1 MGLEPTT
8 HGTTIRYSNQ
18 LSYIHRLNSSAKIQ
32 LFSYENQVR
41 QYFFLFLFL
50 KEKNK
55 MNNNEILSPNKIA
68 FQRFRKNTTG
78 VISLIFIILC
88 GLIALFAYFIIPD
101 KTPYSNTQILEISTR
116 KPGFEVDM
124 LLVPKQN
131 SVENEGFLSQL
142 LYGKTSPYR
151 QIPFDSIE
159 VNKENTTVY
168 VYNPDKSCQSN
179 IDIISNSELVPEMT
193 FSNSEEASN
202 YINTHCVEHRRF
214 ILGTDQFGRD
224 FLSRLLLGTRISF
237 SVGFIAVFMSILIGI
252 FIGSLGGFFRGRV
265 DDIMVWLINVVWS
278 IPTLLIVIAI
288 TFVLGKGIVQVFI
301 AVGLTMWVEVAR
313 VTRGQILSVRETTFV
328 EAGRALGFKNARI
341 ILRHIIPNIINPIIV
356 ISAAN
361 FASAILLEAGLSFL
375 GIGVQPPMPSW
386 GSMIKENYAYI
397 ILNDAYLA
405 ILPGIAIMLLVLAF
419 MLLGN
424 ALRDAL
430 DVKKN

>member
-1 MGLEPTT
+1 M
-8 HGTTIRYSNQ
+8 N
-18 LSYIHRLNSSAKIQ
+18 
-32 LFSYENQVR
+32 
-41 QYFFLFLFL
+41 
-50 KEKNK
+50 KNK
-55 MNNNEILSPNKIA
+55 ILSPNQIA
-68 FQRFRKNTTG
+68 IQRFKKNATG
-78 VISLIFIILC
+78 VISLVFILLC
-88 GLIALFAYFIIPD
+88 GLIALFAYFISPD
-101 KTPYSNTQILEISTR
+101 KTPYANTQILEISTQ

-131 SVENEGFLSQL
+131 SAEKKGFFAQMMNGQPS
-142 LYGKTSPYR
+142 SYR
-151 QIPFDSIE
+151 QIPFDSLKID
-159 VNKENTTVY
+159 KEKTV
-168 VYNPDKSCQSN
+168 VYIFNPDKTAVIN
-179 IDIISNSELVPEMT
+179 EETISNQELTSGKT
-193 FSNSEEASN
+193 FSSDEDATH
-202 YINTHCVEHRRF
+202 YINSNCIEHRKF

-252 FIGSLGGFFRGRV
+252 LIGSLGGFFRGKV
-265 DDIMVWLINVVWS
+265 DDLMVWLINVVWS

-288 TFVLGKGIVQVFI
+288 TFVLGKGVVQVFI

-328 EAGRALGFKNARI
+328 EAGKALGFNNIRI
-341 ILRHIIPNIINPIIV
+341 IIKHIIPNIINPIIV

-405 ILPGIAIMLLVLAF
+405 ILPGIAIMILVLAF
-419 MLLGN
+419 MLFGN

-430 DVKKN
+430 DVKK

>member
-1 MGLEPTT
+1 M
-8 HGTTIRYSNQ
+8 
-18 LSYIHRLNSSAKIQ
+18 
-32 LFSYENQVR
+32 
-41 QYFFLFLFL
+41 
-50 KEKNK
+50 KNK
-55 MNNNEILSPNKIA
+55 EILSPNKIA
-68 FQRFRKNTTG
+68 FLRFKKNITG

-88 GLIALFAYFIIPD
+88 GFIALFAYFIIPD
-101 KTPYSNTQILEISTR
+101 KSPYANTQILELSTC

-131 SVENEGFLSQL
+131 IVYNGDFFSQL
-142 LYGKTSPYR
+142 LHGKPSPYR
-151 QIPFDSIE
+151 QIPFDSI
-159 VNKENTTVY
+159 KIDKDKTTVF
-168 VYNPDKSCQSN
+168 VYNPDKSCHSN
-179 IDIISNSELVPEMT
+179 VDIISNSDIVPGIHFDSE
-193 FSNSEEASN
+193 EEASRH
-202 YINTHCVEHRRF
+202 INSNCVVRRKF

-252 FIGSLGGFFRGRV
+252 FIGSLGGFFRGWV
-265 DDIMVWLINVVWS
+265 DDLTVWLINVVWS

-288 TFVLGKGIVQVFI
+288 TFILGKGIVQVFI

-328 EAGRALGFKNARI
+328 EAGKALGYKNVRI

-405 ILPGIAIMLLVLAF
+405 ILPGVAIMLLVLAF

-424 ALRDAL
+424 ALRDSL

>member
-1 MGLEPTT
+1 M
-8 HGTTIRYSNQ
+8 N
-18 LSYIHRLNSSAKIQ
+18 
-32 LFSYENQVR
+32 
-41 QYFFLFLFL
+41 
-50 KEKNK
+50 KNK
-55 MNNNEILSPNKIA
+55 ILSPNQIA
-68 FQRFRKNTTG
+68 TQRFKKNPTG

-88 GLIALFAYFIIPD
+88 ACIAIFAYFIIPD
-101 KTPYSNTQILEISTR
+101 KTPYANTQILEISTQ
-116 KPGFEVDM
+116 KPGFGVDM

-131 SVENEGFLSQL
+131 KIEKRGFFAQMMNGQPSQ
-142 LYGKTSPYR
+142 YR
-151 QIPFDSIE
+151 QIPFDSLKID
-159 VNKENTTVY
+159 KEKTTVY
-168 VYNPDKSCQSN
+168 IYNPEESALIN
-179 IDIISNSELVPEMT
+179 EEIISNHELCSGEN
-193 FSNSEEASN
+193 FANKEEAAHYIYSN
-202 YINTHCVEHRRF
+202 CVKHKKY

-237 SVGFIAVFMSILIGI
+237 SVGFIAVFMSIIIGVL
-252 FIGSLGGFFRGRV
+252 IGSLGGFFRGRI
-265 DDIMVWLINVVWS
+265 DDVMVWLINVVWS

-288 TFVLGKGIVQVFI
+288 TFVLGKGVVQVFI

-328 EAGRALGFKNARI
+328 EAGKALGFSNLRI
-341 ILRHIIPNIINPIIV
+341 ISRHIIPNIINPIIV

-419 MLLGN
+419 MLFGN
-424 ALRDAL
+424 ALRDAF
-430 DVKKN
+430 DVKK

>member
-1 MGLEPTT
+1 M
-8 HGTTIRYSNQ
+8 N
-18 LSYIHRLNSSAKIQ
+18 
-32 LFSYENQVR
+32 
-41 QYFFLFLFL
+41 
-50 KEKNK
+50 KNK
-55 MNNNEILSPNKIA
+55 ILSPNQIA
-68 FQRFRKNTTG
+68 IQRFKKNATG
-78 VISLIFIILC
+78 VISLVFILLC

-101 KTPYSNTQILEISTR
+101 KTPYANTQILEISTQ

-131 SVENEGFLSQL
+131 SAEKKGFFAQMMNGQPS
-142 LYGKTSPYR
+142 SYR
-151 QIPFDSIE
+151 QIPFDSLKID
-159 VNKENTTVY
+159 KEKTV
-168 VYNPDKSCQSN
+168 VYIFNPDKTTAVN
-179 IDIISNSELVPEMT
+179 EETISNQELTSGKT
-193 FSNSEEASN
+193 FSSDEEATH
-202 YINTHCVEHRRF
+202 YINSNCVEHRKF

-265 DDIMVWLINVVWS
+265 DDLMVWLINVVWS

-288 TFVLGKGIVQVFI
+288 TFVLGKGVVQVFI

-328 EAGRALGFKNARI
+328 EAGKALGFSNIRI
-341 ILRHIIPNIINPIIV
+341 ILKHVIPNIINPIIV

-405 ILPGIAIMLLVLAF
+405 ISPGIAIMILVLAF
-419 MLLGN
+419 MLFGN

-430 DVKKN
+430 DVKK

>member
-1 MGLEPTT
+1 MPF
-8 HGTTIRYSNQ
+8 
-18 LSYIHRLNSSAKIQ
+18 NSI
-32 LFSYENQVR
+32 
-41 QYFFLFLFL
+41 
-50 KEKNK
+50 KNDK
-55 MNNNEILSPNKIA
+55 
-68 FQRFRKNTTG
+68 
-78 VISLIFIILC
+78 
-88 GLIALFAYFIIPD
+88 D
-101 KTPYSNTQILEISTR
+101 KTIV
-116 KPGFEVDM
+116 F
-124 LLVPKQN
+124 
-131 SVENEGFLSQL
+131 
-142 LYGKTSPYR
+142 
-151 QIPFDSIE
+151 
-159 VNKENTTVY
+159 
-168 VYNPDKSCQSN
+168 VYNPDGNCQN
-179 IDIISNSELVPEMT
+179 DAVIIPNTEIAPNEI
-193 FSNSEEASN
+193 FSNDEDATH
-202 YINTHCVEHRRF
+202 YINSHCVKHRRF

-252 FIGSLGGFFRGRV
+252 LIGSLGGFFRGWV
-265 DDIMVWLINVVWS
+265 DDVMVWLINVVWS

-288 TFVLGKGIVQVFI
+288 TFVLGKGVIQVFI

-313 VTRGQILSVRETTFV
+313 VTRGQILSVREMTYV
-328 EAGRALGFKNARI
+328 EAGKALGFKDARI

-361 FASAILLEAGLSFL
+361 FSAATLLEAGLSFL

>member
-1 MGLEPTT
+1 MM
-8 HGTTIRYSNQ
+8 N
-18 LSYIHRLNSSAKIQ
+18 
-32 LFSYENQVR
+32 
-41 QYFFLFLFL
+41 
-50 KEKNK
+50 KNK
-55 MNNNEILSPNKIA
+55 ILSPNQIA
-68 FQRFRKNTTG
+68 IQRFKKSATG
-78 VISLIFIILC
+78 VISLIFISLC
-88 GLIALFAYFIIPD
+88 ALIAIFVYFIIPD
-101 KTPYSNTQILEISTR
+101 KAPYANTQILEISTQ

-124 LLVPKQN
+124 FLVPKQN
-131 SVENEGFLSQL
+131 TAEKRGFFAQMMNGQPS
-142 LYGKTSPYR
+142 SYR
-151 QIPFDSIE
+151 QIPFDSIKIE
-159 VNKENTTVY
+159 KDKTTVY
-168 VYNPDKSCQSN
+168 IYNPDKNCQNNSE
-179 IDIISNSELVPEMT
+179 IISNQELTSGKT
-193 FSNSEEASN
+193 FSSEQEATH
-202 YINTHCVEHRRF
+202 YINSNCVEHRRF

-237 SVGFIAVFMSILIGI
+237 SVGFIAVFMSILIGVL
-252 FIGSLGGFFRGRV
+252 IGSLGGFFRGRV
-265 DDIMVWLINVVWS
+265 DDLMVWLINVVWS

-288 TFVLGKGIVQVFI
+288 TFVLGKGVVQVFI

-328 EAGRALGFKNARI
+328 EAGKALGFSNIRI

-419 MLLGN
+419 MLFGN

-430 DVKKN
+430 DVKK

>member
-1 MGLEPTT
+1 M
-8 HGTTIRYSNQ
+8 N
-18 LSYIHRLNSSAKIQ
+18 
-32 LFSYENQVR
+32 
-41 QYFFLFLFL
+41 
-50 KEKNK
+50 KNK
-55 MNNNEILSPNKIA
+55 ILSPNQIA
-68 FQRFRKNTTG
+68 TLRFKKNITG

-88 GLIALFAYFIIPD
+88 GVIALFAYFIIPD
-101 KTPYSNTQILEISTR
+101 KTPYANTQILELSTR

-131 SVENEGFLSQL
+131 FANNDGFLSQL
-142 LYGKTSPYR
+142 LYGKPSPYR
-151 QIPFDSIE
+151 QIPFDSIRTDRE
-159 VNKENTTVY
+159 KTIIY
-168 VYNPDKSCQSN
+168 LYNPDKSSN
-179 IDIISNSELVPEMT
+179 VTEEIISNKELVPEII
-193 FSNSEEASN
+193 FNNDEEAAC
-202 YINTHCVEHRRF
+202 YINDKCVEHKRY

-237 SVGFIAVFMSILIGI
+237 SVGFIAVMMSLVIGMI
-252 FIGSLGGFFRGRV
+252 IGSLGGFFRGRV
-265 DDIMVWLINVVWS
+265 DDVMVWLINVVWS

-288 TFVLGKGIVQVFI
+288 TFVLGKGVVQVFI

-313 VTRGQILSVRETTFV
+313 VTRGQILSVREMTYV
-328 EAGRALGFKNARI
+328 EAGKALGFKDIRI
-341 ILRHIIPNIINPIIV
+341 IIRHIIPNVTNPIIV

-419 MLLGN
+419 MLFGN

-430 DVKKN
+430 DVRK

>member
-1 MGLEPTT
+1 M
-8 HGTTIRYSNQ
+8 
-18 LSYIHRLNSSAKIQ
+18 KD
-32 LFSYENQVR
+32 
-41 QYFFLFLFL
+41 
-50 KEKNK
+50 NK
-55 MNNNEILSPNKIA
+55 ILSPNQIA
-68 FQRFRKNTTG
+68 IARFKKNVTG
-78 VISLIFIILC
+78 VISLAFILLC
-88 GLIALFAYFIIPD
+88 GFIALFAYFIIPD
-101 KTPYSNTQILEISTR
+101 KTPYANTQILEISTR

-131 SVENEGFLSQL
+131 VAGEPNFFSQL
-142 LYGKTSPYR
+142 LNGKPSPYR
-151 QIPFDSIE
+151 QIPFDSVKID
-159 VNKENTTVY
+159 KEKTEVY
-168 VYNPDKSCQSN
+168 VYNPDKNSRN
-179 IDIISNSELVPEMT
+179 DAEIISNDEIVPGLI
-193 FSNSEEASN
+193 FDSDEEAAH
-202 YINTHCVEHRRF
+202 YINSHCVKHRRF

-252 FIGSLGGFFRGRV
+252 LIGSLGGFFRGWV
-265 DDIMVWLINVVWS
+265 DDVMVWLINVVWS

-288 TFVLGKGIVQVFI
+288 TFVLGKGVVQVFI

-341 ILRHIIPNIINPIIV
+341 ILRHIIPNVINPIIV

-405 ILPGIAIMLLVLAF
+405 ILPGIAIMVLVLAF
-419 MLLGN
+419 MLFGN

-430 DVKKN
+430 DVKK

>member
-1 MGLEPTT
+1 M
-8 HGTTIRYSNQ
+8 N
-18 LSYIHRLNSSAKIQ
+18 
-32 LFSYENQVR
+32 
-41 QYFFLFLFL
+41 
-50 KEKNK
+50 KNK
-55 MNNNEILSPNKIA
+55 ILSPNQIA
-68 FQRFRKNTTG
+68 IQRFKKNATG
-78 VISLIFIILC
+78 VISLVFILLC

-101 KTPYSNTQILEISTR
+101 KTPYANTQILEISTQ

-131 SVENEGFLSQL
+131 SAEKKGFFAQMMNGQPS
-142 LYGKTSPYR
+142 SYR
-151 QIPFDSIE
+151 QIPFDSLKID
-159 VNKENTTVY
+159 KEKTV
-168 VYNPDKSCQSN
+168 VYIFNPDKTTVIN
-179 IDIISNSELVPEMT
+179 EETISNQELTSGKT
-193 FSNSEEASN
+193 FSSDEDATH
-202 YINTHCVEHRRF
+202 YINSNCVEHRKF

-252 FIGSLGGFFRGRV
+252 LIGSLGGFFRGRV
-265 DDIMVWLINVVWS
+265 DDLMVWLINVVWS

-288 TFVLGKGIVQVFI
+288 TFVLGKGVVQVFI

-328 EAGRALGFKNARI
+328 EAGKALGFNNIRI
-341 ILRHIIPNIINPIIV
+341 ILKHIIPNIINPIIV

-405 ILPGIAIMLLVLAF
+405 ILPGIAIMILVLAF
-419 MLLGN
+419 MLFGN

-430 DVKKN
+430 DVKK

>member
-1 MGLEPTT
+1 M
-8 HGTTIRYSNQ
+8 N
-18 LSYIHRLNSSAKIQ
+18 
-32 LFSYENQVR
+32 
-41 QYFFLFLFL
+41 
-50 KEKNK
+50 KNK
-55 MNNNEILSPNKIA
+55 ILSPNQIA
-68 FQRFRKNTTG
+68 IQRFKKNVTG
-78 VISLIFIILC
+78 VISLIFIFLC

-101 KTPYSNTQILEISTR
+101 KTPYANTQILEISTQ

-131 SVENEGFLSQL
+131 YVEKRGFFAQMMNGQPS
-142 LYGKTSPYR
+142 SYR
-151 QIPFDSIE
+151 QIPFDSLKID
-159 VNKENTTVY
+159 KEKTTVY
-168 VYNPDKSCQSN
+168 IFNPDKTTVVN
-179 IDIISNSELVPEMT
+179 EETISNKELTSGKT
-193 FSNSEEASN
+193 FSSDEEATH
-202 YINTHCVEHRRF
+202 YINSNCVEHRKF

-288 TFVLGKGIVQVFI
+288 TFVLGKGVVQVFI

-328 EAGRALGFKNARI
+328 EAGRALGFNNARI
-341 ILRHIIPNIINPIIV
+341 IMKHIIPNVINPIIV

-419 MLLGN
+419 MLFGN

-430 DVKKN
+430 DVKK

>member
-1 MGLEPTT
+1 M
-8 HGTTIRYSNQ
+8 
-18 LSYIHRLNSSAKIQ
+18 KD
-32 LFSYENQVR
+32 
-41 QYFFLFLFL
+41 
-50 KEKNK
+50 NK
-55 MNNNEILSPNKIA
+55 ILSPNQIA
-68 FQRFRKNTTG
+68 IARFKKNVTG
-78 VISLIFIILC
+78 VISLAFILLC
-88 GLIALFAYFIIPD
+88 GFIALFAYFIIPD
-101 KTPYSNTQILEISTR
+101 KTPYANTQILEISTR

-131 SVENEGFLSQL
+131 VAGEPNFFSQL
-142 LYGKTSPYR
+142 LNGKPSPYR
-151 QIPFDSIE
+151 QIPFDSVKID
-159 VNKENTTVY
+159 KEKTEVY
-168 VYNPDKSCQSN
+168 VYNPDKNSRN
-179 IDIISNSELVPEMT
+179 DAEVISNDEIAPGLIFESD
-193 FSNSEEASN
+193 EEAAH
-202 YINTHCVEHRRF
+202 YINSHCVKHRRF

-252 FIGSLGGFFRGRV
+252 LIGSLGGFFRGWV
-265 DDIMVWLINVVWS
+265 DDVMVWLINVVWS

-288 TFVLGKGIVQVFI
+288 TFVLGKGVVQVFI

-341 ILRHIIPNIINPIIV
+341 ILRHIIPNVINPIIV

-405 ILPGIAIMLLVLAF
+405 ILPGIAIMVLVLAF
-419 MLLGN
+419 MLFGN

-430 DVKKN
+430 DVKK